1 MTDLNSTVDSVRD
14 EKDLLSR
21 IENNS
26 KINIFTTVV
35 GIGMDFNVS
44 LVQKISC
51 TVQVRNLAIYM
62 ENIGIIFRKY
72 LCFKYS
78 YMIREY
84 LYYLTL
90 DNISINIISYKL

>member
-1 MTDLNSTVDSVRD
+1 MTDLNSTVNSVRD
-14 EKDLLSR
+14 EKDLLAR

-51 TVQVRNLAIYM
+51 TPGK
-62 ENIGIIFRKY
+62 E
-72 LCFKYS
+72 
-78 YMIREY
+78 
-84 LYYLTL
+84 
-90 DNISINIISYKL
+90 

>member
-51 TVQVRNLAIYM
+51 TPGEEFSNLYGKYWNYFS
-62 ENIGIIFRKY
+62 EIFVFQIQLHDPRIP
-72 LCFKYS
+72 LLSNF
-78 YMIREY
+78 R
-84 LYYLTL
+84 
-90 DNISINIISYKL
+90 

>member
-1 MTDLNSTVDSVRD
+1 MTDLNSTLDSVRD

-44 LVQKISC
+44 LVEKISC
-51 TVQVRNLAIYM
+51 TPGE
-62 ENIGIIFRKY
+62 ENI
-72 LCFKYS
+72 
-78 YMIREY
+78 IRR
-84 LYYLTL
+84 
-90 DNISINIISYKL
+90 NIVT